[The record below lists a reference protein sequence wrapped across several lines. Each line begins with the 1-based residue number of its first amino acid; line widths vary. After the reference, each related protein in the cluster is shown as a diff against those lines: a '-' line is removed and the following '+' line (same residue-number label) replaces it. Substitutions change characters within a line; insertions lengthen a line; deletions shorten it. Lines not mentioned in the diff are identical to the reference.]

1 MRLIDKLEKIQK
13 GSQSFDDSRLV
24 FERCLE
30 KCSLNE
36 LIQLKTKLFDEKLNS
51 FENLFHIESINDE
64 QQKTDLVQ
72 FLSTPIQDFQQ
83 IIKLHFGQLIKPQ
96 LKQQISSP
104 TNNHYQVF
112 KVKRSTSTKLIFFIL
127 F

>member
-1 MRLIDKLEKIQK
+1 MRLIDKLETIQK
-13 GSQSFDDSRLV
+13 GSQSFDDSRSI

-36 LIQLKTKLFDEKLNS
+36 IVQLKQKLFDDKLNS
-51 FENLFHIESINDE
+51 FQQLFHIDSLNLKTNDE

-96 LKQQISSP
+96 SKQISSP
-104 TNNHYQVF
+104 INNHFQV
-112 KVKRSTSTKLIFFIL
+112 S
-127 F
+127 